1 MSVYCEWENLD
12 NVNID
17 ISSVYYPA
25 FTGIYSKA
33 KLYVPTGTIDMYAAQ
48 SWTSYF
54 NSITEYTPDGMTV
67 VPDACGTPSIGY
79 ENGHLIF
86 SSGTEGASYHYTISN
101 DDVCTSSYSEDGDII
116 LAAAYYIKVYASAE
130 GYANSKTATATLYFV
145 EGTVDSSADDEEGE
159 ETSISAAE
167 VRGLVVTSN
176 GNAITVSGL
185 EEGETVEAY
194 DLSGIKLGSA
204 TASYGS
210 ASVPV
215 RTNASGVAILR
226 IGKQA
231 LKVKL

>member
-1 MSVYCEWENLD
+1 MSVSCEWESLD
-12 NVNID
+12 NVD
-17 ISSVYYPA
+17 ISTSNSFY
-25 FTGIYSKA
+25 GIYSKA
-33 KLYVPTGTIDMYAAQ
+33 KLYVPNGTTAIYEAQ

-54 NSITEYTPDGMTV
+54 NVIEEYTPEGMS
-67 VPDACGTPSIGY
+67 VPESCATPSVSY

-86 SSGTEGASYHYTISN
+86 SSGTEGASYHYTISS
-101 DDVCTSSYSEDGDII
+101 DDVCTSAYSEDGDII

-145 EGTVDSSADDEEGE
+145 EGTVDSSTDDEEGE

-176 GNAITVSGL
+176 GNTITVSGL

-204 TASYGS
+204 TANYGS
-210 ASVPV
+210 ASVAV
-215 RTNASGVAILR
+215 GTNANGVAILR
-226 IGKQA
+226 IGKQS